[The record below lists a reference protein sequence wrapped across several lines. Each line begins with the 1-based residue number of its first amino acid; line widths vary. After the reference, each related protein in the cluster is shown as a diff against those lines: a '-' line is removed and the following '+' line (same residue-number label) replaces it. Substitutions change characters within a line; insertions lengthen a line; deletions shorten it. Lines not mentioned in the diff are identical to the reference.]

1 MMKRLIAPL
10 STCLTGAA
18 LVLALSPAVYAED
31 QVPQVRVSGKAEATL
46 APDMAVLDLT
56 VMREAKT
63 ARDAL
68 DANSQ
73 AMADVIE
80 AMREAGVEER
90 DLQTSNFSIQPRYIY
105 PKPRDEK
112 PPQLVG
118 YTVRNSLQ
126 VKVRNLS
133 DLGPLLD
140 ESVTLGVNEGGNVR
154 FGNDDPSAAIALARA
169 EAVKNAMAKAKTM
182 ADAAGVSL
190 GKVMELSERTH
201 MPSPQNYR
209 MERAMAAGAVADA
222 VPVMAGENSYQVVV
236 HVSYA
241 IEQ

>member
-1 MMKRLIAPL
+1 MMKQLMIALGNVL
-10 STCLTGAA
+10 SATALC
-18 LVLALSPAVYAED
+18 LVLAPATLADDPVA
-31 QVPQVRVSGKAEATL
+31 QVHVSGKAEAAV
-46 APDMAVLDLT
+46 APDMAILDLT
-56 VMREAKT
+56 VMREAPT

-68 DANSQ
+68 DANSR

-105 PKPRDEK
+105 PQPRNEK

-140 ESVTLGVNEGGNVR
+140 ESVSLGVNEGGSVQFANE
-154 FGNDDPSAAIALARA
+154 DPSAAIAEARSQ
-169 EAVKNAMAKAKTM
+169 AVKNAMAKAKTM
-182 ADAAGVSL
+182 AEAAGVGL
-190 GKVMELSERTH
+190 GKVLELSERTH

-209 MERAMAAGAVADA
+209 MERAMAAGAMADA